1 MLSLRIFCPYLFSKY
16 TRAASHNS
24 QKAYFDGGG
33 FRSPHY
39 SEHTHPSAKTRK
51 LILCDSQFVLTISK
65 GLMLQQ
71 RELSRS
77 LPFIQR
83 IQYLY
88 QICCRR
94 REILRIILL
103 IINISESAFN
113 TNEIFQKKQIRH
125 GCAVWKRHA

>member
-1 MLSLRIFCPYLFSKY
+1 
-16 TRAASHNS
+16 
-24 QKAYFDGGG
+24 
-33 FRSPHY
+33 
-39 SEHTHPSAKTRK
+39 
-51 LILCDSQFVLTISK
+51 
-65 GLMLQQ
+65 MLQQ